1 MMYDPR
7 LFWTSVTTFQK
18 AAMAYG
24 QMCVAA
30 NEVVWRR
37 CLDMSL
43 GTMTAV
49 EATRMFYEKPVAFA
63 QAAERAA
70 MASALQKGHA
80 GIALAAIGPISM
92 AARSNAR
99 RLRSRKSKR

>member
-1 MMYDPR
+1 MIYDAR

-18 AAMAYG
+18 TAMAYG
-24 QMCVAA
+24 QMWVAA
-30 NEVVWRR
+30 NEVIWRR
-37 CLDMSL
+37 CMDMSL

-49 EATRMFYEKPVAFA
+49 EASRMFYEKPVAFA
-63 QAAERAA
+63 RAAEKAA

-80 GIALAAIGPISM
+80 GIALAAIGPIST

-99 RLRSRKSKR
+99 RLRSRKPKR